1 MQTYF
6 EHIELNNTTALDN
19 FGFGVFRVDSKGKP
33 IYVNKYM
40 LQLLGFENLTDL
52 ESGIRSSYS
61 LQKCFDPN
69 RLSTFIRDSQK
80 TFYEYRWTTKNNGR
94 KLLREF
100 GHEVIKNGELAYYD
114 CVVEDVSEKS
124 LIDKLFQDIKSSD
137 YSILKAIPDYI
148 LIVSKYGEVTESKNN
163 FHQLFL
169 GKENSGN
176 LLLED
181 IFELETA
188 NKTRELI
195 EETLQTGEPQSFDFR
210 YMMFGTEKFFEARFA
225 IRSYD
230 EALMI
235 LRDVTQQK
243 IAEQKVIQFTEE
255 LKQLNVTKDKFF
267 SIIGH
272 DLRTPI
278 NGLLN
283 YAEILNDECE
293 VLSKEEIKEFSGY
306 IIEIAR
312 TTNSLLNN
320 LLEWSRI
327 QSGKIAFEPQ
337 ELQLYLTVDKIFRL
351 LNPVAS
357 SKQVTLNNQI
367 DTTSLCSADSNM
379 LQSIILN
386 LVSNAL
392 KFSNIG
398 GVVSVSAI
406 DFDDYV
412 KISVKDNGIGIKEE
426 HIKLLF
432 DNGITFTTLGTA
444 KEKGTGLG
452 LMLCKEFVKMH
463 NGNIWVESK
472 VGHGTTFS
480 FTLSKGNY
488 PEITKDENID

>member
-6 EHIELNNTTALDN
+6 EHIELNNTIALDN
-19 FGFGVFRVDSKGKP
+19 FGFGVFRIDRNGKP
-33 IYVNKYM
+33 VYVNKYM
-40 LQLLGFENLTDL
+40 LQLLGFENLADL
-52 ESGIRSSYS
+52 ENGIRNSYS
-61 LQKCFDPN
+61 LQKCFDPD
-69 RLSTFIRDSQK
+69 RLSAFIRDSQK
-80 TFYEYRWTTKNNGR
+80 TFYEYRWTTKSNGK

-100 GHEVIKNGELAYYD
+100 GHEVIKNGELVYYD

-148 LIVSKYGEVTESKNN
+148 LIVSRYGEVTESKNN

-169 GKENSGN
+169 GRENTDN

-181 IFELETA
+181 IFDSETA

-195 EETLQTGEPQSFDFR
+195 EVTLQTGEPQSFDFR
-210 YMMFGTEKFFEARFA
+210 YMMLGTEKFFEARFA
-225 IRSYD
+225 IRSHD

-243 IAEQKVIQFTEE
+243 IAELQVIQFTEE

-272 DLRTPI
+272 DLRAPI
-278 NGLLN
+278 SGLLN

-293 VLSKEEIKEFSGY
+293 VLSKEEIKEFAGY

-327 QSGKIAFEPQ
+327 QSGKIAYEPQ
-337 ELQLYLTVDKIFRL
+337 ELQLYLFVDKIFRL
-351 LNPVAS
+351 LNPIAS
-357 SKQVTLNNQI
+357 NKQVILKNEI
-367 DTTSLCSADSNM
+367 DPDFLCPADSNM

-386 LVSNAL
+386 LTSNAL

-398 GVVSVSAI
+398 GTVSVSAVT
-406 DFDDYV
+406 FDDYI
-412 KISVKDNGIGIKEE
+412 KISVRDTGIGIKEE

-432 DNGITFTTLGTA
+432 DNSITFTTLGTA

-480 FTLSKGNY
+480 FTLSKNSNM
-488 PEITKDENID
+488 E